1 MIVTLMLMTAATI
14 YVRKHYGNVWQACVC
29 DRTEDAVEEEQE
41 AAAAAATTVAEQKE

>member
-29 DRTEDAVEEEQE
+29 DRTDDEVIEEQE
-41 AAAAAATTVAEQKE
+41 SAATAEAEQKEQ